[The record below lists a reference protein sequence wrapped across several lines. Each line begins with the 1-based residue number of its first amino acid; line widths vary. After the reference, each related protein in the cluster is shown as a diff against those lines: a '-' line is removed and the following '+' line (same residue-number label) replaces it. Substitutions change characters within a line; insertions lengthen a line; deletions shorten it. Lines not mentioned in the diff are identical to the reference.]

1 MIEFTL
7 EPFANDTFKLLKSLK
22 ESQVEVKGA
31 YYVPLS
37 QQEIADVNKMSKL
50 KTNRFLRDLIEGDF
64 DCPYQNKR
72 GKYEVTEKVRK
83 ALRLIQKKNV

>member
-1 MIEFTL
+1 M
-7 EPFANDTFKLLKSLK
+7 
-22 ESQVEVKGA
+22 
-31 YYVPLS
+31 
-37 QQEIADVNKMSKL
+37 NKMSKL

-64 DCPYQNKR
+64 VCPYQNKH